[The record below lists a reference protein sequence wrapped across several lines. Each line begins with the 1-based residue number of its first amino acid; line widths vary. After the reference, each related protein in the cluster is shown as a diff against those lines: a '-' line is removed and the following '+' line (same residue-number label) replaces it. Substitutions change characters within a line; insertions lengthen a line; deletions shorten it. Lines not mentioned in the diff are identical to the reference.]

1 MPVFDCSALESGSGN
16 DLHQNIYSAYPL
28 LPWQNHQRIDVQR
41 SNEIAQVCR
50 QLGEAHQ
57 GIG

>member
-1 MPVFDCSALESGSGN
+1 VVVLPAVVESGSGN
-16 DLHQNIYSAYPL
+16 DLQQNVYRAYSL

-41 SNEIAQVCR
+41 SDEIAQVCR